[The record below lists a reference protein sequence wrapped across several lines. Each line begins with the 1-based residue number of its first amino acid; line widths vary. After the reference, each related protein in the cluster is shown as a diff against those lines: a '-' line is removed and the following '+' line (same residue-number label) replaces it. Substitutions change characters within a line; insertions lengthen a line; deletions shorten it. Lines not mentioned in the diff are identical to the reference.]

1 MHIDAAVLLFYI
13 VLMTHNTTPSDLD
26 RLTQSALLHAGFDGW
41 SDETLR
47 LARTDA
53 DLSADAALLA
63 APRGALDLIANWSAQ
78 MDSEMLAR
86 MAAADMASM
95 KIRQRVTFAVLA
107 RLEAIGPHEEAARRA
122 RARLLLHDAATLG
135 AELVWATS
143 DAIWRGLNDTSTDF
157 NWYSKRTI
165 LSAVYTSSLAV
176 WLNDETPEKT
186 KARAFLD
193 RRIENVMEFEKAKA
207 NWRKLTRDLPD
218 PAKVLAGLRY
228 GGRRRA

>member
-1 MHIDAAVLLFYI
+1 MHIDVAVKLIYI

-26 RLTQSALLHAGFDGW
+26 RLTQSALPHAGFDGW

-53 DLSADAALLA
+53 GLSAEAALLA
-63 APRGALDLIANWSAQ
+63 APRGVLDLIAHWSAQ
-78 MDSEMLAR
+78 MDDEMLAR
-86 MAAADMASM
+86 MAAADMGSM
-95 KIRQRVTFAVLA
+95 KIRERVTFAVQA
-107 RLEAIGPHEEAARRA
+107 RLDAIGPHEEAARRA

-135 AELVWATS
+135 AELIWATS

-176 WLNDETPEKT
+176 WLNDETPEKD

-207 NWRKLTRDLPD
+207 NWRKLTKDLPD
-218 PAKVLAGLRY
+218 PANILAGLRY
-228 GGRRRA
+228 GGRRRV